1 MNPKIALCTIAL
13 NEMEWLP
20 RLYEHHEN
28 WPGLVNW
35 VFVEGADAEY
45 AKSNPERVSE
55 FGLSVEG
62 TPGFLYDLAKRDN
75 RVQYIPHGLATHR
88 DPAQGKCVLRNR
100 YLRALDE
107 VKPDFIIVVD
117 ADEFY
122 PHEMQWRINETMMAE
137 QNAWGWCFKH
147 RDIWYPPSL
156 QEGKM
161 SPNPDEYQTAHDWF
175 NSQRA
180 VPPCKCDHCRNERVR
195 RFRVKESFSQEVVG
209 GFWDIPYS
217 RCWRWFEGLEY
228 ADNHNTPSRPKY
240 GALDRRLARHDRD
253 DSAPYFVHMAFASK
267 LADRAAKHR
276 YYETRGEAKD
286 RKRQWYTESRAA
298 WGTWQPRDE
307 LPNGAKVVPYTGI
320 VPEVFR

>member
-20 RLYEHHEN
+20 RLYEQHKD
-28 WPGLVNW
+28 WPGLVKW

-55 FGLSVEG
+55 FGLSVDG
-62 TPGFLYDLAKRDN
+62 TPGFLHDLAQRDD
-75 RVQYIPHGLATHR
+75 RVQYIPHGLAIHR

-107 VKPDFIIVVD
+107 VKPDFIVVVD

-122 PHEMQWRINETMMAE
+122 PRDMQEWTNAVLIGEK
-137 QNAWGWCFKH
+137 NAWGWCFKH
-147 RDIWYPPSL
+147 RDIWYPPSVQNL
-156 QEGKM
+156 YGWASASGHEI
-161 SPNPDEYQTAHDWF
+161 SYLAP
-175 NSQRA
+175 
-180 VPPCKCDHCRNERVR
+180 
-195 RFRVKESFSQEVVG
+195 FSQEVVG
-209 GFWDIPYS
+209 GFWDIPYA

-228 ADNHNTPSRPKY
+228 ADNHNTPSRPRH
-240 GALDRRLARHDRD
+240 GLLDRKLARYDHVPA
-253 DSAPYFVHMAFASK
+253 APYFVHMAFASR
-267 LADRAAKHR
+267 LVDRAAKHR
-276 YYETRGEAKD
+276 YYENRGEKVD

-298 WGTWQPRDE
+298 FETWQPGDE
-307 LPNGAKVVPYTGI
+307 LPHGAKVVPYTGI